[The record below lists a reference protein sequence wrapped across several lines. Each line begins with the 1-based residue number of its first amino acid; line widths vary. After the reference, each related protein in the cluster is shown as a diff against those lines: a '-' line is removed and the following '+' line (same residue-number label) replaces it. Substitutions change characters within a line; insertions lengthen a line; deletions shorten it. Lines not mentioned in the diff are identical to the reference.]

1 MNKEG
6 EQREKDMVQHGSKI
20 RAGVIISSLFR
31 SIGTEMTERVLIKVP
46 DSKSGKMEPRFVSKA
61 EAIVRDCYEK
71 ALPKKLETIEID
83 AETGQE
89 VTVVTEADPKMQ
101 LEYRKIIFDRIA
113 GKAGADD
120 SGKDAG
126 ESVPDRVSRLNKDRL
141 NDIAMDGEKEHG
153 KTSKKTTRKPRIP
166 VRLRSEPEV
175 QGSMPGNAPP
185 QE

>member
-6 EQREKDMVQHGSKI
+6 KQREKDMVQHGSKV
-20 RAGVIISSLFR
+20 RAGVIISALFR

-46 DSKSGKMEPRFVSKA
+46 DAKSGKMEPRFVSKA
-61 EAIVRDCYEK
+61 EAIVRDCYER
-71 ALPKKLETIEID
+71 ALPKKLETVEID
-83 AETGQE
+83 EETGQAI
-89 VTVVTEADPKMQ
+89 TVVTEADPKMQ

-113 GKAGADD
+113 GKAGAND

-141 NDIAMDGEKEHG
+141 NDMATDGNEEHG

-166 VRLRSEPEV
+166 VCLRSKTEVPGSV
-175 QGSMPGNAPP
+175 QGDAPA
-185 QE
+185 